1 MKMEGLY
8 MGKCKEK
15 IIFHIDVNSAF
26 LSWTAADALQHGE
39 TVDIRKIAAVIGG
52 DPLSRH
58 GIVLA
63 KSMLAKK
70 YNIKTGESLFSA
82 RQKCPKLKV
91 VAPKYDLYVRC
102 SNAMLN
108 ILKEYTPVIQRFSI
122 DECFLDFSNME
133 NIYKDTMKLAYDI
146 KDRINRELGF
156 TVNIGIAHNKL
167 LAKMASDFEKPDKV
181 HTLFENEIK
190 KKMWT
195 LPVGDLFMVGR
206 ATEPKLHKLNI
217 NTIGELANFDINI
230 LKTVFKSHGNLIW
243 NYANGIENS
252 KVKPGNLTDMK
263 SMGNSTTMAFDI
275 SDRSTA
281 YMVLLSLCE
290 TVGMRLRNSQN
301 LCTLV
306 SIEIKNSDF
315 SCYSRQ
321 RKLMHATDCTN
332 EIVKTTYSLFDEVWK
347 GEKLRLLGVSV
358 SELCSNE
365 NYQISIFDNK
375 DMEKHRALDSAIDK
389 IRMKYGSNSVQRG
402 MFLQSGLKPM
412 SGGVGEDEY
421 AEMSSRL

>member
-1 MKMEGLY
+1 MRD
-8 MGKCKEK
+8 CKEK
-15 IIFHIDVNSAF
+15 MIFHIDVNSAF
-26 LSWTAADALQHGE
+26 LSWTAADALQHGA
-39 TVDIRKIAAVIGG
+39 TVDIRKIPAVIGG

-82 RQKCPKLKV
+82 RQKCPNLKV

-102 SNAMLN
+102 SNVMLN
-108 ILKEYTPVIQRFSI
+108 ILKEFTPVIQRFSI
-122 DECFLDFSNME
+122 DECFLDFSNMG
-133 NIYKDTMKLAYDI
+133 NLYKDPIKLAYDI
-146 KDRINRELGF
+146 KERIKVELGF

-195 LPVGDLFMVGR
+195 MPVEDLFMVGR
-206 ATEPKLHKLNI
+206 ATSPKLHKLNI
-217 NTIGELANFDINI
+217 NTIGELANFDPNI
-230 LKTVFKSHGNLIW
+230 LKTVFKSHGILIW

-252 KVKPGNLTDMK
+252 EVKGSNLTDMK
-263 SMGNSTTMAFDI
+263 SMGNSTTMAFDV
-275 SDRSTA
+275 SDRRTA

-301 LCTLV
+301 LCSLV
-306 SIEIKNSDF
+306 SIEIKNGDF
-315 SCYSRQ
+315 LCYSRQ
-321 RKLMHATDCTN
+321 RKLVCATDCTN
-332 EIVKTTYSLFDEVWK
+332 EIAKVAYSLFDEVWR

-358 SELCSNE
+358 SELCSNG
-365 NYQISIFDNK
+365 NHQLSIFDSK
-375 DMEKHRALDSAIDK
+375 DIEKQRALDSAIDK
-389 IRMKYGSNSVQRG
+389 IRMKYGSDSVQRG

-412 SGGVGEDEY
+412 NGGVGEDKY
-421 AEMSSRL
+421 TAMASRL